1 MTREN
6 FDLSKMT
13 VGTKKKIST
22 RVWEIVVVVVVV
34 ALTSVLK
41 IEGGASFQYRG
52 RAL

>member
-41 IEGGASFQYRG
+41 VEGGTSFQYRG

>member
-22 RVWEIVVVVVVV
+22 RVWEIVVVV
-34 ALTSVLK
+34 LPSVLK
-41 IEGGASFQYRG
+41 IKGGTSFQYRG